1 VRYTDRTAMAL
12 SVMETEIRSQP
23 AMLARLAEEAAP
35 LVRELGRAVAR
46 RRPRFAVLAAR
57 GSSDHAAIYG
67 KYLLET
73 QAGLVAS
80 LAAPSVYSVYGRSPD
95 VRDALA
101 IGISQSGQSPDIV
114 SAIDGARRG
123 GALALAI
130 TNDETSPL
138 ARAADLVLPLGVGL
152 ERSVAATKTF
162 TAELLALWLLVGAIA
177 GADPAPARHVA
188 EHAARALAAAEQALA
203 GFMLGGAASP
213 VVVAGRGYSFPIAL
227 EVALKLRE
235 VGVRNAQGFSAADL
249 LHGHIAAVQADTAA
263 VVAGTAGPSLPSLRE
278 CVAALRARGARTVV
292 VSDDAALRESAD
304 IAVPVET
311 ATESLAVIPMTVVG
325 QWLTLQDAVAR
336 GLDPDRPPG
345 LTKIV
350 RTV

>member
-1 VRYTDRTAMAL
+1 
-12 SVMETEIRSQP
+12 
-23 AMLARLAEEAAP
+23 MLTRLAEDAAP
-35 LVRELGRAVAR
+35 LAAEIGRAIAR

-57 GSSDHAAIYG
+57 GSSDHAAIYA

-80 LAAPSVYSVYGRSPD
+80 LAAPSVYSVYERSPD

-123 GALALAI
+123 GALALAV

-138 ARAADLVLPLGVGL
+138 ARAADLVLPLGVGP
-152 ERSVAATKTF
+152 ERSIAATKTF
-162 TAELLALWLLVGAIA
+162 TAELLALWLLVGAVA
-177 GADPAPARHVA
+177 GADPAPSRGVGD
-188 EHAARALAAAEQALA
+188 EVARALEAAERALA
-203 GFMLGGAASP
+203 GLSLGEAASP
-213 VVVAGRGYSFPIAL
+213 VVVVGRGYSFPIAL
-227 EVALKLRE
+227 EIALKLRE

-249 LHGHIAAVQADTAA
+249 LHGHIAAVHSGTAA
-263 VVAGTAGPSLPSLRE
+263 ILAGAAGPTLASLVD
-278 CVAALRARGARTVV
+278 CAAALRGRGARTVAL
-292 VSDDAALRESAD
+292 SDALELREPAGV
-304 IAVPVET
+304 AVPFQA
-311 ATESLAVIPMTVVG
+311 ATESLAAIHMAVVG
-325 QWLTLQDAVAR
+325 QWVTLQDAVAR

-350 RTV
+350 RTL

>member
-1 VRYTDRTAMAL
+1 MAP
-12 SVMETEIRSQP
+12 SWMEAEIRSQP
-23 AMLARLAEEAAP
+23 AMLSRLVEDAAP
-35 LVRELGRAVAR
+35 LVRELGRAVLR
-46 RRPRFAVLAAR
+46 RRPRFVILAAR

-114 SAIDGARRG
+114 AAIDGARRA

-130 TNDETSPL
+130 TNDETAPL
-138 ARAADLVLPLGVGL
+138 ARAADLVLPLGVGP
-152 ERSVAATKTF
+152 ERSIAATKTF

-177 GADPAPARHVA
+177 EVDPAPAHRVA
-188 EHAARALAAAEQALA
+188 ADTEAALAAAERALA
-203 GFMLGGAASP
+203 GFALGDASTP
-213 VVVAGRGYSFPIAL
+213 AVVAGRGFSFPIAL

-235 VGVRNAQGFSAADL
+235 VGVRNAQGFSVADL
-249 LHGHIAAVQADTAA
+249 LHGHIAAVRAGTAA
-263 VVAGTAGPSLPSLRE
+263 IVAGTAGPTLASLRE
-278 CVAALRARGARTVV
+278 CAAALRARGARTIV
-292 VSDDAALRESAD
+292 VSDDAGLRAAGD
-304 IAVPVET
+304 VAVPVEA
-311 ATESLAVIPMTVVG
+311 ATESLAAIPLTVVG
-325 QWLTLQDAVAR
+325 QWLTLQDALAR